1 VDKRGKHDNR
11 PNRIPADVVA
21 QIDAHIKS
29 FPREGSHYSLKTSKK
44 FLAADLSV
52 RKMWHLYLE
61 KHEPTIRLPSSD
73 SSGTDSDGADNAADG
88 KEEKKRR
95 RIGGGGGGGG
105 GGGEADS
112 DDDEP
117 AQKPVVTYDYYLEA
131 FRKFDLAFGKPVVD
145 SCSTCDELK
154 NLITAAEDEDAAQAL
169 RVRRREHLKEA
180 DRGYAM
186 RKHDQELAIASRKA
200 SGKEWVCPAA
210 EHRSWDATEFIC
222 SDMAG
227 VLQTPKVPT
236 NKAFYLVPH
245 YTRV

>member
-1 VDKRGKHDNR
+1 MDKRGKHDNR

-29 FPREGSHYSLKTSKK
+29 FPRESSHYSLKTSKK

-52 RKMWHLYLE
+52 RIMWHLYLA
-61 KHEPTIRLPSSD
+61 KHEPHIRIPSSD
-73 SSGTDSDGADNAADG
+73 SSGTDSDEADG

-95 RIGGGGGGGG
+95 RVIIGGGGGGGG
-105 GGGEADS
+105 GEEDS

-117 AQKPVVTYDYYLEA
+117 AQKPVVTYDFYLEA

-154 NLITAAEDEDAAQAL
+154 NLIAAAEDEDAAQAL
-169 RVRRREHLKEA
+169 RVRRREHLLEA

-186 RKHDQELAIASRKA
+186 RKHDQDLARESRKA

-236 NKAFYLVPH
+236 NKAFYLV
-245 YTRV
+245 R